1 MCSNFTLHTSDG
13 TQWNHSPPKQE
24 WLKTCICKHKG
35 AWTEHRRVL
44 PSATSLL
51 MSMWEATQ
59 NTYHKANMGYSPEKL
74 GLEKVPKRIGPC
86 RCRRRWRRA
95 VKHVGHGIQSSHKQ
109 SHIGQS
115 GYSKLVSLSVR
126 GVTRF
131 ACLALLGTAAHDLEL
146 LPKLMKPPCMLIAW
160 IESHDPDVKEVRFT
174 HLLPLQRNLCLRF
187 SVFFET
193 FILFYFFYPLVFPP
207 LTVKWTLYKPESDSD
222 WADLCVLLRFHADF
236 FVSWRSAF

>member
-1 MCSNFTLHTSDG
+1 MEHNEITAK
-13 TQWNHSPPKQE
+13 PPKQE

-187 SVFFET
+187 SVFFEP
-193 FILFYFFYPLVFPP
+193 FILFHFFLPFSLSPVGGGH
-207 LTVKWTLYKPESDSD
+207 
-222 WADLCVLLRFHADF
+222 C
-236 FVSWRSAF
+236 